1 MQNLTLKLF
10 FFFLKINNF
19 GRTWDLC
26 DKNKEDNWQNLKK
39 KIRKKNNLSS
49 HFSPAEGL
57 KGTVVNQACY
67 SLSEGYLELSLQ
79 SLKN

>member
-1 MQNLTLKLF
+1 MRQKQRRQLA
-10 FFFLKINNF
+10 
-19 GRTWDLC
+19 
-26 DKNKEDNWQNLKK
+26 ELKK
-39 KIRKKNNLSS
+39 NSGRKTTY